1 MHEINGDFVT
11 ATGQYAIV
19 ASRFNALV
27 TERLIAGARD
37 AWLRHGVT
45 EEDIALIWV
54 PGAFEMPYAV
64 RRVVDLGR
72 YDAVVALG
80 AVIRGATPHFE
91 YVAGECC
98 AGIARINAEA
108 KVPVILGVLTTETI
122 EQAVER
128 AGAKA
133 GNKGTEAALAA
144 MEMVS
149 LTRKL
154 RA

>member
-11 ATGQYAIV
+11 GTGQYAIV
-19 ASRFNALV
+19 ASRFNAFV
-27 TERLIAGARD
+27 TERLVAGARD
-37 AWLRHGVT
+37 AWLRHGVA